1 MAMRSF
7 ASLRRPRAPWKAVQQ
22 FRPTFTDIDRPPERF
37 RRRVMAS
44 EAKCDVVANRQRAV
58 FAENLCGQLE
68 GHLLQL
74 IAENDRL
81 EVKLKQSRTI
91 LRQLRQSI
99 RGSKG

>member
-1 MAMRSF
+1 MESGSAIQADVHRY
-7 ASLRRPRAPWKAVQQ
+7 RQG
-22 FRPTFTDIDRPPERF
+22 PPERL

-91 LRQLRQSI
+91 LRQFRQSI
-99 RGSKG
+99 RGSKAEP